1 MEKYCQRHGRSDWSA
16 ANMSFLHKNLD
27 VYGVG
32 CSAQHYYFLF
42 VTNKF
47 DAFST
52 RESLTRV
59 RRPGIIS
66 QIRVSLSSRAP
77 IPFPIS
83 LITSDVLGFQSLP
96 TRIHPMGDQRET
108 HILAIKLLFSLSLSF
123 NFTILDT
130 IRLFVSAITG
140 PAYYLHSIWIVTNSL
155 SFFPS
160 FKNLRTAY
168 VASSL
173 LNFISSVGESGSQSF
188 PFFFFKRK

>member
-1 MEKYCQRHGRSDWSA
+1 MQVDDGGETVIRMKHHLSYECCALLVMRWNMEKYCQRHGRSDWSA

-52 RESLTRV
+52 RESLARA

-83 LITSDVLGFQSLP
+83 LITSDVLVFQSLP

-108 HILAIKLLFSLSLSF
+108 HILAIKLLFSLSLF
-123 NFTILDT
+123 QFHHT
-130 IRLFVSAITG
+130 R
-140 PAYYLHSIWIVTNSL
+140 YY
-155 SFFPS
+155 
-160 FKNLRTAY
+160 
-168 VASSL
+168 
-173 LNFISSVGESGSQSF
+173 
-188 PFFFFKRK
+188 